1 MKYIITVIFK
11 NSPRLY
17 KYKTD
22 LENIKINDSLV
33 VENSRGVTIG
43 FVKSVIE
50 RAENEDVEDLR
61 EVIRVANQE
70 DLDFYESSIKQEK
83 EAHLFCLE
91 RIKSREMKM
100 KVVKVVYMLHTTKI
114 IFYFTAEGR
123 VDFRALVKDLAA
135 KFHSRIEMRQIG
147 VRDEAQMLGGIG
159 ICGRETCCYTFMG
172 EFQTVSLEDAR
183 ENSSG
188 VSNEKLIGIC
198 GRFMCCLKFEEGSI
212 VLPPVIEEKGEDE
225 VSLLNLVKVITGEG
239 EEEEEL
245 NNEKPTHQ
253 KKVQKQETNQ
263 EQQKPVHQKKFY
275 TPKHLKQN
283 ENNTNKDTENK
294 DNIKE

>member
-43 FVKSVIE
+43 FVKSVVE
-50 RAENEDVEDLR
+50 TTENDNLEEIR

-91 RIKSREMKM
+91 RIKAREMKM

-225 VSLLNLVKVITGEG
+225 VSLLNLVKVITGEA
-239 EEEEEL
+239 EEEE
-245 NNEKPTHQ
+245 PTIENQTPQ
-253 KKVQKQETNQ
+253 KKNQKQDSIQ
-263 EQQKPVHQKKFY
+263 EQQKPVHEKKFY
-275 TPKHLKQN
+275 TPKHLRQN